1 MILKTMKKASLI
13 SMCLMFGVVPK
24 TFSQSFNIDFLF
36 NPGIT
41 LSSEYLKPS
50 AINDSTDFQLSKYNF
65 QFSQPL
71 KTKVGLK
78 GLDLKNFSFKKLD
91 AKASQFFLNYN
102 FSVIQPTIT
111 GDNKYENLYKGGFGF
126 TAITASFKKG
136 IWMYSANV
144 YATENSTTLT
154 KSFTPNFRGYIANI
168 KTKSLKTFYIFGG
181 GLLVH
186 QGQFIP
192 FPLLGLKTKLAKK
205 LRIEIILPVH
215 VKLNYRINKKINVD
229 AVTHYNGINTV
240 YRAGSAYSSTDQTVN
255 VRQLKT
261 YMALNAKV
269 SKHFKLKIEAGYASF
284 QRLYSWND
292 KSSRSINSAPYVGV
306 SINYN
311 FGKSVFGNFMNQA
324 E

>member
-1 MILKTMKKASLI
+1 
-13 SMCLMFGVVPK
+13 MCLMFGMVST
-24 TFSQSFNIDFLF
+24 TFSQSFNANFLF

-41 LSSEYLKPS
+41 LGSEYLMPS
-50 AINDSTDFQLSKYNF
+50 TINDSTDFQLSKYNF

-71 KTKVGLK
+71 KTKVGVK

-102 FSVIQPTIT
+102 LSVIQPTIT

-126 TAITASFKKG
+126 TAITASLKKG

-144 YATENSTTLT
+144 YATENNTTLT
-154 KSFTPNFRGYIANI
+154 NFFTPNFKGYIANI
-168 KTKSLKTFYIFGG
+168 KTKNLKTFYIFGG

-192 FPLLGLKTKLAKK
+192 FPLLGLKTKLEKK
-205 LRIEIILPVH
+205 LRMEIILPVH
-215 VKLNYRINKKINVD
+215 IKFNYRINKKVSID
-229 AVTHYNGINTV
+229 AVVNYNGINTV
-240 YRAGSAYSSTDQTVN
+240 YRAGSAYKSTDQTIN
-255 VRQLKT
+255 IRQLKT

-269 SKHFKLKIEAGYASF
+269 SKHFKLKLEAGYSSF
-284 QRLYSWND
+284 QRFYSWKT
-292 KSSRSINSAPYVGV
+292 KSSESIDAAPYVGV

-311 FGKSVFGNFMNQA
+311 FGKSVFGNFMNKA